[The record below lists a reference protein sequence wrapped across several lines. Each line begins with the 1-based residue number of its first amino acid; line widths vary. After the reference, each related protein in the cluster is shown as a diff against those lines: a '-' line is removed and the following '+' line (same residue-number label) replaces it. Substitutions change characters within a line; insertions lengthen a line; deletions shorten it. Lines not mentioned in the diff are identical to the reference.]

1 MKDDHIYALR
11 LKKEQI
17 ERLDW
22 LKERLDNGCSRISWA
37 SIINYA
43 VEELYA
49 RECEKALREWC
60 AGVIDTSSSYHW
72 RWSICCC
79 QQSPL
84 SCRAPTMRR
93 GKGNTLPRFIQK
105 IYFHF
110 PFFNF
115 YRNSHC
121 PSAFH
126 CPSISNMISS
136 WCTSSL
142 SIIII
147 RCVYVMK

>member
-49 RECEKALREWC
+49 REENTFPPRE
-60 AGVIDTSSSYHW
+60 HW
-72 RWSICCC
+72 E
-79 QQSPL
+79 SPQRMM
-84 SCRAPTMRR
+84 CRC
-93 GKGNTLPRFIQK
+93 
-105 IYFHF
+105 H
-110 PFFNF
+110 
-115 YRNSHC
+115 
-121 PSAFH
+121 
-126 CPSISNMISS
+126 
-136 WCTSSL
+136 
-142 SIIII
+142 
-147 RCVYVMK
+147 